1 MNLFNFYKYLFIFI
15 IILKIIIKKKELK
28 NHKINHAFNN
38 LKQKCLKSI

>member
-1 MNLFNFYKYLFIFI
+1 MDNISQFFLI
-15 IILKIIIKKKELK
+15 IIIKKKELK